1 MKARA
6 WLCIRLLALLVVVLA
21 PAVACKK
28 KAAAMTDPT
37 PPPFKVSDAST
48 GLLFTWVDA
57 KGDFHVE
64 QSAKDVPLEGRD
76 VVRVVDPSREEG
88 THGDRIF
95 IADLRIA
102 GGDGSYP
109 MKTTTLAEFDH
120 VALARRQ
127 GKLPTLADDGGA
139 TTVPTAVAT
148 NDVPSNAGSGGGT
161 DPVNTNHPT
170 VIVYGA
176 SWCGPCHQ
184 AQAYLRKKNVPF
196 VYNDIEKDSSAARE
210 MQDKLR
216 HAGMQA
222 GSIPVIDVHGK
233 IMVGFNAEEIDQALG
248 TAL

>member
-1 MKARA
+1 
-6 WLCIRLLALLVVVLA
+6 LALA
-21 PAVACKK
+21 PVTACKK
-28 KAAAMTDPT
+28 KPPATTDVA
-37 PPPFKVSDAST
+37 PPFKVSDATT
-48 GLLFTWVDA
+48 GFLFTWVDA

-88 THGDRIF
+88 THGDHIF
-95 IADLRIA
+95 VADLRIA
-102 GGDGSYP
+102 GADGNYP
-109 MKTTTLAEFDH
+109 VKSTTLAEFDQ

-127 GKLPTLADDGGA
+127 GKLPTLADDGGT

-148 NDVPSNAGSGGGT
+148 NDVPPTNTGSGGS
-161 DPVNTNHPT
+161 DPVNTAHPS
-170 VIVYGA
+170 VIIYGA

-196 VYNDIEKDSSAARE
+196 VYNDVEKDPAAARE

-216 HAGMQA
+216 RAGA
-222 GSIPVIDVHGK
+222 PGGSIPVIDVHGK
-233 IMVGFNAEEIDQALG
+233 IMVGFNASEIDQALG